1 MKNVK
6 GGKPMDIKRIRR
18 KALMTQTEFA
28 KAIGVSLCA
37 VQCWEQKVNKPSFRN
52 LRKILDFCKKREIKI
67 TL

>member
-1 MKNVK
+1 MNIKN
-6 GGKPMDIKRIRR
+6 IRK

-37 VQCWEQKVNKPSFRN
+37 VQCWEQEVNKPSFKN
-52 LRKILDFCKKREIKI
+52 LRKIVDFCKKRNIEI